1 MNCKIK
7 KILDYLQNQKGF
19 DFSGYR
25 RSLLERRINKRLL
38 ATETGNFN
46 EYCTFL
52 TNNQIEADELIDA
65 LTINVSQFFR
75 NPLVFEFISE
85 KLLPPMISEK
95 LQRYKKYLRIWS
107 AGCASGEEAYSLAI
121 IFNEFLEKEKLELDL
136 RIFATDIDKK
146 SLKSAEEGLYN
157 FESIKDVRYGLL
169 SKYFIQKNNSF
180 RIVSKIKNM
189 VNFSSYDL
197 LEKNSYAPP
206 ESIFGNFDL
215 IFCRNVL
222 IYFNLEYQEK
232 IFEKL
237 HRSLVPKGYLILG
250 EAEMIS
256 KRYQRY
262 FTSLGEYL
270 KIFKKS

>member
-7 KILDYLQNQKGF
+7 KILDYLQKQKGF

-25 RSLLERRINKRLL
+25 RSMLERRINKRLL
-38 ATETGNFN
+38 ATETGNINQYFK
-46 EYCTFL
+46 YL
-52 TNNQIEADELIDA
+52 INNQIEVDELIDA

-75 NPLVFEFISE
+75 NPFVFEFISE
-85 KLLPPMISEK
+85 KLAPRLIFGK
-95 LQRYKKYLRIWS
+95 LKKKEKYLRIWS
-107 AGCASGEEAYSLAI
+107 AGCASGEEPYSLAI
-121 IFNEFLEKEKLELDL
+121 IFNEFLEKENLELDL

-146 SLKSAEEGLYN
+146 SLKSAKEGVYD
-157 FESIKDVRYGLL
+157 FESIKEVKYGLL

-180 RIVSKIKNM
+180 EIVFKIKNM
-189 VNFSSYDL
+189 VNFSFYDL
-197 LEKNSYAPP
+197 LEKKSYAPP

-215 IFCRNVL
+215 VFCRNVL

-237 HRSLVPKGYLILG
+237 HHSLASKGYLILG
-250 EAEMIS
+250 EAEMVS

-262 FTSLGEYL
+262 FSSLSEFL
-270 KIFKKS
+270 KIFQKS

>member
-7 KILDYLQNQKGF
+7 KILDYLQKQKGF

-25 RSLLERRINKRLL
+25 RSMLERRINKRLL
-38 ATETGNFN
+38 ATETGNINQYFK
-46 EYCTFL
+46 YL
-52 TNNQIEADELIDA
+52 INNQIEVDELIDA

-75 NPLVFEFISE
+75 NHFVFEFISE
-85 KLLPPMISEK
+85 KLAPRLIFGK
-95 LQRYKKYLRIWS
+95 LKKKEKYLRIWS
-107 AGCASGEEAYSLAI
+107 AGCASGEEPYSLAI
-121 IFNEFLEKEKLELDL
+121 IFSEFLEKENLELDL

-146 SLKSAEEGLYN
+146 SLKSAKEGVYD
-157 FESIKDVRYGLL
+157 FESIKEVKYGLL

-180 RIVSKIKNM
+180 EIVFKIKNM
-189 VNFSSYDL
+189 VNFSFYDL
-197 LEKNSYAPP
+197 LEKKSYAPP

-215 IFCRNVL
+215 VFCRNVL

-237 HRSLVPKGYLILG
+237 HHSLAPKGYLILG
-250 EAEMIS
+250 EAEMVS

-262 FTSLGEYL
+262 FSSLSEFL
-270 KIFKKS
+270 KIFQKS

>member
-85 KLLPPMISEK
+85 KLLPPMIFEK

-146 SLKSAEEGLYN
+146 SLKSAKRGVYN

-189 VNFSSYDL
+189 VNYSSYDL

-262 FTSLGEYL
+262 FTSLSEYL